1 MNRRVFMG
9 ALVGGLLAAP
19 LAAEAQKAGK
29 VWRIGFLGSGSPEG
43 YTDLLQGLRTR
54 LRELGYVEGTIV
66 FEYRFAEDKY
76 DRLPGLAAELVRS
89 KVDVVL
95 AHASPAIRAAKQA
108 TSIIPIVMMGAG
120 DPVGTGFVANLARP
134 GGNITGVSNIDVVL
148 AAKRLQLLKEVLPKL
163 SRVAVLR
170 NPANPVS
177 ELQFREIQA
186 AARSLGI
193 ETQTFDVRDPM
204 ELESVFSVI
213 ATARADAL
221 TVIADPMFLSQ
232 RNQIANLTITKR
244 LPSIF
249 ARNENVK
256 AGGLMSYGSTLADQF
271 RLATT
276 YVDKILKGAKPGDLP
291 VEEPTRTYLVINLK
305 TAKALGLTIPESLL
319 RRADEVIQ

>member
-1 MNRRVFMG
+1 MERRTFM
-9 ALVGGLLAAP
+9 ALVSVGLLAAP
-19 LAAEAQKAGK
+19 LAAEAQQPGR
-29 VWRIGFLGSGSPEG
+29 VWRIGFLGSGSAEG

-95 AHASPAIRAAKQA
+95 AHASPAVRAAKQA

-120 DPVGTGFVANLARP
+120 DPVGTGFVASLGRP
-134 GGNITGVSNIDVVL
+134 GGNVTGVSNIDVVL

-213 ATARADAL
+213 AKARADAL

-232 RNQIANLTITKR
+232 RNQIANLSLTKQ
-244 LPSIF
+244 LPSVF

-271 RLATT
+271 HLATT

>member
-1 MNRRVFMG
+1 MERRAFLSTMT
-9 ALVGGLLAAP
+9 GGLLATP
-19 LAAEAQKAGK
+19 LAAEAQSVGK
-29 VWRIGFLGSGSPEG
+29 VWRIGFLGSGSAEG

-89 KVDVVL
+89 KVDVFL

-108 TSIIPIVMMGAG
+108 TSIIPIVMLGAG
-120 DPVGTGFVANLARP
+120 DLVGTGFVANPARP

-213 ATARADAL
+213 AKARADAL

-291 VEEPTRTYLVINLK
+291 VEEPTTFELVINNR
-305 TAKALGLTIPESLL
+305 TAKAIGLKVPPAFVS
-319 RRADEVIQ
+319 RADQIIE

>member
-1 MNRRVFMG
+1 MNRRAFLTAVSG
-9 ALVGGLLAAP
+9 SLLAAP
-19 LAAEAQKAGK
+19 LAAEAQPSGK
-29 VWRIGFLGSGSPEG
+29 VWRIGFLGSGSAEG

-95 AHASPAIRAAKQA
+95 AHASPAVRAAKQA

-120 DPVGTGFVANLARP
+120 DPVGTGFVASLGRP

-213 ATARADAL
+213 AKARADAL

-232 RNQIANLTITKR
+232 RNQIANLSLTKQ
-244 LPSIF
+244 LPSVF

-271 RLATT
+271 HLATT